1 MVMESADWL
10 NHATEELLQ
19 QRRLLH
25 ADSDNHE
32 TVAKGNPEVKRINGS
47 TNSSKYCFLAPETR
61 RSSQL
66 PVLIK

>member
-25 ADSDNHE
+25 ADSDEHE

-47 TNSSKYCFLAPETR
+47 TNNTKYCLLA
-61 RSSQL
+61 Q
-66 PVLIK
+66 